1 MSSLLDFDKRFA
13 IQKETA
19 ILFGVDEAGRGPLA
33 GPFVACACCIAPN
46 QCLYFEDVNDSKK
59 LTHKK
64 REEIFERMNQ
74 IGVLYGVGFASA
86 QEIDKL
92 NILQATF
99 LAMRRASRKF
109 YSISCAV
116 ALVDGPH
123 PITDFPLRQ
132 YPVVDGDAKSL
143 NIAAASIV
151 AKVLRDRYME
161 VLDKLYPAY
170 GFASHKGYGTLK
182 HLAAI
187 EQYGPCPE
195 HRKTFAPLRERFT
208 PSPSLFP

>member
-1 MSSLLDFDKRFA
+1 MGALLDFDKKIA
-13 IQKETA
+13 LEKETS

-33 GPFVACACCIAPN
+33 GPVVACACCIAPN

-59 LTHKK
+59 LTLKK
-64 REEIFERMNQ
+64 REEIFERMNRL
-74 IGVLYGVGFASA
+74 GVLYGVGFASA

-99 LAMRRASRKF
+99 LAMRRAAKKF
-109 YSISCAV
+109 YSIPSAF

-123 PITDFPLRQ
+123 AIAHFPLRQ
-132 YPVVDGDAKSL
+132 QPVIDGDAKSL

-151 AKVLRDRYME
+151 AKVLRDRYMDT
-161 VLDKLYPAY
+161 LDKLYPGY
-170 GFASHKGYGTLK
+170 GFAAHKGYGTAK

-187 EQYGPCPE
+187 DKLGPCPQ
-195 HRKTFAPLRERFT
+195 HRQTFAPIRNRVALQ
-208 PSPSLFP
+208 LFK